1 LLKIDF
7 RTSFRIDMLG
17 SMLKT
22 AFHLRTGAE
31 ALAVFC
37 NVEALVV
44 VRLALVVLISIL
56 ITPLHAE
63 PV

>member
-1 LLKIDF
+1 
-7 RTSFRIDMLG
+7 MLG